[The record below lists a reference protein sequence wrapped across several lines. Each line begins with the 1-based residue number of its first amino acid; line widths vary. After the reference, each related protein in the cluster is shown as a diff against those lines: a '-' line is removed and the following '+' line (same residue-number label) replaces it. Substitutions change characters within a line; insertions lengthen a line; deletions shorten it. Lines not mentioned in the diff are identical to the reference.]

1 MLDISHKCTTFVY
14 NKQHFTM
21 KIEVSIGEVVDKYTI
36 LMIKSS
42 KIQDP
47 AKLENVNK
55 ELTYLID
62 VLKKED
68 PLMTDYA
75 LTKALF
81 EINKELWKVEDELR
95 DLERAKDFGKEFV
108 TLARNVYKL
117 NDKRADIKKEINMK
131 HNSDFV
137 EEKSYQ
143 PY

>member
-1 MLDISHKCTTFVY
+1 M
-14 NKQHFTM
+14 Q
-21 KIEVSIGEVVDKYTI
+21 IEVSIGEIVDKYTI
-36 LMIKSS
+36 LTIKAA

-47 AKLENVNK
+47 VKLENVKK

-68 PLMTDYA
+68 PLMTDYP
-75 LTKALF
+75 LTKALL
-81 EINKELWKVEDELR
+81 EVNKELWKVEDDLR

-108 TLARNVYKL
+108 ILARNVYKL
-117 NDKRADIKKEINMK
+117 NDKRADIKKQINMK
-131 HNSDFV
+131 HGSNFI

>member
-1 MLDISHKCTTFVY
+1 M
-14 NKQHFTM
+14 Q
-21 KIEVSIGEVVDKYTI
+21 IEVSIGEIVDKYTI

-47 AKLENVNK
+47 AKLQNVNK
-55 ELTYLID
+55 ELEYLID

-75 LTKALF
+75 LTKALL

-117 NDKRADIKKEINMK
+117 NDKRANIKKEINIT
-131 HNSDFV
+131 HGSNFV

>member
-1 MLDISHKCTTFVY
+1 M
-14 NKQHFTM
+14 Q
-21 KIEVSIGEVVDKYTI
+21 IEVSIGEIVDKYTI
-36 LMIKSS
+36 LTIKAA

-47 AKLENVNK
+47 IKLENVKK

-75 LTKALF
+75 LTKALL
-81 EINKELWKVEDELR
+81 EVNKELWKVEDDLR

-108 TLARNVYKL
+108 ILARNVYKL

-131 HNSDFV
+131 HGSNFV

>member
-1 MLDISHKCTTFVY
+1 
-14 NKQHFTM
+14 M
-21 KIEVSIGEVVDKYTI
+21 KIEVSLGEIVDKYTI

-47 AKLENVNK
+47 VKLENVNK

-68 PLMTDYA
+68 PLMTDYP
-75 LTKALF
+75 LTKALL
-81 EINKELWKVEDELR
+81 EINKALWNVEDLLR
-95 DLERAKDFGKEFV
+95 DFERAKSFGKEFID
-108 TLARNVYKL
+108 LARNVYKL
-117 NDKRADIKKEINMK
+117 NDKRANIKKEINMK
-131 HNSDFV
+131 HGSNFV

>member
-1 MLDISHKCTTFVY
+1 M
-14 NKQHFTM
+14 Q
-21 KIEVSIGEVVDKYTI
+21 IEVSIGEIVDKYTI

-47 AKLENVNK
+47 AKLQNVNK
-55 ELTYLID
+55 ELEYLID

-75 LTKALF
+75 LTKALL

-117 NDKRADIKKEINMK
+117 NDKRANIKKEINIT
-131 HNSDFV
+131 HGSNFI

>member
-1 MLDISHKCTTFVY
+1 M
-14 NKQHFTM
+14 Q
-21 KIEVSIGEVVDKYTI
+21 IEVSIGEIVDKYTI
-36 LMIKSS
+36 LTIKAA

-47 AKLENVNK
+47 VKLENVKK

-68 PLMTDYA
+68 PLMTDYP
-75 LTKALF
+75 LTKALL
-81 EINKELWKVEDELR
+81 EVNKELWKVEDDLR

-108 TLARNVYKL
+108 ILARNVYKL
-117 NDKRADIKKEINMK
+117 NDKRADIKKQINMK
-131 HNSDFV
+131 HSSNFI

>member
-1 MLDISHKCTTFVY
+1 
-14 NKQHFTM
+14 M

-47 AKLENVNK
+47 IKLENINK

-81 EINKELWKVEDELR
+81 EINKELWKVEDDLR
-95 DLERAKDFGKEFV
+95 DLERVKDFGKEFV

-117 NDKRADIKKEINMK
+117 NDERARIKKEINMK
-131 HNSDFV
+131 YGSEFV

>member
-1 MLDISHKCTTFVY
+1 M
-14 NKQHFTM
+14 Q
-21 KIEVSIGEVVDKYTI
+21 IEVSIGEIVDKYTI

-68 PLMTDYA
+68 PLMTDYP
-75 LTKALF
+75 LTKALL
-81 EINKELWKVEDELR
+81 EINKALWNVEDLLR
-95 DLERAKDFGKEFV
+95 DFERAKSFGKEFID
-108 TLARNVYKL
+108 LARNVYKL
-117 NDKRADIKKEINMK
+117 NDKRADIKKQINMK
-131 HNSDFV
+131 HGSNFV

>member
-1 MLDISHKCTTFVY
+1 M
-14 NKQHFTM
+14 Q
-21 KIEVSIGEVVDKYTI
+21 IEVSIGEIVDKYTI

-47 AKLENVNK
+47 AKLENINK
-55 ELTYLID
+55 ELIYLID

-81 EINKELWKVEDELR
+81 EVNKELWKVEDDLR
-95 DLERAKDFGKEFV
+95 DLERVEDFGKEFV

-117 NDKRADIKKEINMK
+117 NDKRANIKKEINMK
-131 HNSDFV
+131 HGSNFV

>member
-1 MLDISHKCTTFVY
+1 M
-14 NKQHFTM
+14 Q
-21 KIEVSIGEVVDKYTI
+21 IEVSIGEIVDKYTI

-47 AKLENVNK
+47 AKLQNVNK
-55 ELTYLID
+55 ELEYLID

-75 LTKALF
+75 LTKALL

-95 DLERAKDFGKEFV
+95 DLERAKDFGEEFV
-108 TLARNVYKL
+108 ILARNVYKL
-117 NDKRADIKKEINMK
+117 NDKRANIKKEINIT
-131 HNSDFV
+131 HGSNFI

>member
-1 MLDISHKCTTFVY
+1 
-14 NKQHFTM
+14 M
-21 KIEVSIGEVVDKYTI
+21 KIEVSIGEIVDKYTI

-47 AKLENVNK
+47 VKLENINK
-55 ELTYLID
+55 ELTYLVD

-68 PLMTDYA
+68 PLMTDYP

-81 EINKELWKVEDELR
+81 EINKELWKVEDDLR
-95 DLERAKDFGKEFV
+95 DLERVKDFDKEFI

-117 NDKRADIKKEINMK
+117 NDKRADIKKQINMK
-131 HNSDFV
+131 FGSDFV

>member
-1 MLDISHKCTTFVY
+1 
-14 NKQHFTM
+14 M
-21 KIEVSIGEVVDKYTI
+21 KIEVSIGEIVDKYTI

-47 AKLENVNK
+47 VKLENINK
-55 ELTYLID
+55 ELTYLVD

-68 PLMTDYA
+68 PLMTDYP

-81 EINKELWKVEDELR
+81 EINKELWKVEDDLR
-95 DLERAKDFGKEFV
+95 DLERVKDFDKEFV
-108 TLARNVYKL
+108 ILARNVYEL
-117 NDKRADIKKEINMK
+117 NDKRADIKKQINMK
-131 HNSDFV
+131 FGSDFV